1 MSSVAAMI
9 FSVLGEPS
17 FFFLFLQHGLSFH
30 NFMCQYS
37 VRVSY
42 ASIEKIT
49 KRPKTFFIYLCA
61 LGMLIWIF
69 FISEIIKI
77 APIGLNQRPEQA
89 VKAEI
94 TEKRIER
101 IYISGRR
108 NVQSRTSYRYL
119 IFFKFSDGSVKE
131 FEVDTYWV
139 YGSSKTAPYSP
150 VYDELKE
157 GDTGVLTYKELENIE
172 QKYIEDQYRGRK
184 FISFEKDAK
193 HGGTKVVWRDRTIKK
208 DIIFICITFGPY
220 LIVIVILLVWH
231 HKDKQLSNRQKK
243 RKNKEKIRKQVLKR
257 KKKQKAKELRKK
269 AEEQAK
275 SERTSKK

>member
-1 MSSVAAMI
+1 MPKSK
-9 FSVLGEPS
+9 
-17 FFFLFLQHGLSFH
+17 
-30 NFMCQYS
+30 
-37 VRVSY
+37 
-42 ASIEKIT
+42 KIA
-49 KRPKTFFIYLCA
+49 KGPKIFFIIFCA

-77 APIGLNQRPEQA
+77 APIGLNKRPEQA

-94 TEKRIER
+94 TEKRIES
-101 IYISGRR
+101 IYSSVRR
-108 NVQSRTSYRYL
+108 HAQSRTFYRYL

-131 FEVDTYWV
+131 FEVDTYWI
-139 YGSSKTAPYSP
+139 YGSSETAPYSP

-193 HGGTKVVWRDRTIKK
+193 HGGTKVVWSDRTIKK
-208 DIIFICITFGPY
+208 NIIFICIRFGPY
-220 LIVIVILLVWH
+220 LIVIVIGFWCY
-231 HKDKQLSNRQKK
+231 KDRQISNRQKK